1 MRNAAARRGFTL
13 VELLVVAAVLAI
25 LLVLAA
31 PSMRDFILMQRLK
44 GIHAQ
49 LVTDLQ
55 LARSEAMSSG
65 MVVNLR
71 VQALPT
77 TAISGSVSCY
87 VIFNDTLRNYST
99 LGASRRCDCTQAEG
113 SRCTQAGTREIRTVR
128 IPIER
133 GVSLALPAPPDGTE
147 AVAFDPST
155 GGMVLRRTE
164 AGAVITSPYSAIS
177 TIDSSRTLSAV
188 VGLSGR
194 PTVCKPTG
202 STMSEPSC

>member
-1 MRNAAARRGFTL
+1 MRDAATRRGLTL
-13 VELLVVAAVLAI
+13 VELLVVVAVLAI

-31 PSMRDFILMQRLK
+31 PSMQDFILIQRLR

-65 MVVNLR
+65 LVVNFR
-71 VQALPT
+71 VQTSSALP
-77 TAISGSVSCY
+77 GSMSCY
-87 VIFNDTLRNYST
+87 VLFNDTPRNYAVN
-99 LGASRRCDCTQAEG
+99 GASSQCDCTQTEG
-113 SRCTQAGTREIRTVR
+113 NRCTQAGTREIRTVQ
-128 IPIER
+128 IPTTR
-133 GVSLALPAPPDGTE
+133 GVTLALPLFQTQ

-155 GGMVLRRTE
+155 GGMVLLRSE
-164 AGAVITSPYSAIS
+164 AGVVSGSAFTVISAIDTARS
-177 TIDSSRTLSAV
+177 LSAV

-202 STMSEPSC
+202 STLSEPSC